1 MSTPAWVAML
11 YTVPI
16 ACCLGHSMVHRVC
29 DMADLGERSC
39 SSAARGAI
47 ARVICTPSR
56 SLTRPAEREGAPRTL
71 PIRALK
77 TPTALRIV
85 RSSGFIFLERNSGV
99 GVPQICTTLDSV
111 GKACRNQSCAAQ
123 RQPVHRRAFLAGRM
137 LTPTG
142 FRMSSKARR

>member
-11 YTVPI
+11 YTVPT
-16 ACCLGHSMVHRVC
+16 ACCFGHCMVHRVC

-56 SLTRPAEREGAPRTL
+56 SLTRPAEREGAPWTL

-77 TPTALRIV
+77 SPTALRIV
-85 RSSGFIFLERNSGV
+85 RSSGFIFHQKIRR
-99 GVPQICTTLDSV
+99 C
-111 GKACRNQSCAAQ
+111 KCREYV
-123 RQPVHRRAFLAGRM
+123 RH
-137 LTPTG
+137 LTP
-142 FRMSSKARR
+142 